1 MRVSHLPND
10 LKTFV
15 FPSGTE
21 SFPEI
26 TSPIS
31 PETVALYTKKTKKDR
46 ITDTAYAVVDLTAD
60 TNYTRP
66 SEQKSLN

>member
-1 MRVSHLPND
+1 MAYETKDGEYSYLPKD

-31 PETVALYTKKTKKDR
+31 PETDALCEN
-46 ITDTAYAVVDLTAD
+46 I
-60 TNYTRP
+60 
-66 SEQKSLN
+66 